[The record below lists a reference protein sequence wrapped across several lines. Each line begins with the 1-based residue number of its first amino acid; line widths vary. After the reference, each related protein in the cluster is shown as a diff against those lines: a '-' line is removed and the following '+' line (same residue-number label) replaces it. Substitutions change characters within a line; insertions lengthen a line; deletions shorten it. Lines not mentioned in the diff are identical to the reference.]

1 MRNLQN
7 DYSLIVSIS
16 NLKGGSLQGHPNF
29 LQKKIWESAKYPDM
43 ILCTIIPLH
52 PFELRFADALH
63 SHNYKPI
70 LNTMLG

>member
-1 MRNLQN
+1 MQVAPILYKQGRGCKTQQKIFFGRTYPFYTIRA
-7 DYSLIVSIS
+7 DYPS
-16 NLKGGSLQGHPNF
+16 
-29 LQKKIWESAKYPDM
+29 
-43 ILCTIIPLH
+43 H